1 MALLFS
7 FFSFDQIK
15 KISFS
20 REKNQLLNVYFL
32 TLFYNFF
39 FLRVGILFLFLTV
52 SNASG
57 LKRGFF
63 FFYEC
68 CVFWAGGPGSK

>member
-39 FLRVGILFLFLTV
+39 FL
-52 SNASG
+52 
-57 LKRGFF
+57 
-63 FFYEC
+63 
-68 CVFWAGGPGSK
+68 AGGYFISFFDREQRKRS